1 MRRCVA
7 GGPDRIR
14 VLSTSQCWC
23 MAGRRRHRETRRGSP
38 QIRDRRWPEASSR
51 GFPGEAGYAGE
62 ARHGVLLTVPL
73 IDTHVLWQD
82 PWVIARIREGVPS
95 LPLQE
100 SLPGDQRDAAYVA
113 LVTAMA
119 AGASQRDVATA
130 LSIKDHKRVGS
141 YLLNV
146 SQQKTGLGSANKKK
160 LNGPVPVVFQPAAAR
175 GGAGFGCARPSG
187 RRTAGRC
194 ATAPHRCRR
203 THPAWCGY

>member
-1 MRRCVA
+1 M
-7 GGPDRIR
+7 
-14 VLSTSQCWC
+14 
-23 MAGRRRHRETRRGSP
+23 
-38 QIRDRRWPEASSR
+38 
-51 GFPGEAGYAGE
+51 
-62 ARHGVLLTVPL
+62 LLTVPL

-130 LSIKDHKRVGS
+130 RSIKDHKRVGS

-160 LNGPVPVVFQPAAAR
+160 FTPKRLSIGVATRLEAEIAVTVSSWKPQTFDQLVLSQAATETPARAPTETPARAPTETPARAPPETLTRAPPEAHAA
-175 GGAGFGCARPSG
+175 PK
-187 RRTAGRC
+187 
-194 ATAPHRCRR
+194 
-203 THPAWCGY
+203 